1 MPASKLNK
9 TILRK
14 FKHNQHNHAMNLSST
29 LFRRLLPVL
38 IILLVSATAVRAQVF
53 GQNIVRY
60 KNEKFKVL
68 QTPHFE
74 IYYYLKNEKLIKK
87 FAQDA
92 ETWYKM
98 HQEIFRDTFL
108 RKNPI
113 ILYNN
118 HPDFQTT
125 TALNGEIGI
134 GTGGVT
140 EAFKNRVIM
149 PVMELNNQTR
159 HVLGHELVHAFQY
172 HTLLEKDSIGL
183 ESISQTPLWMVEG
196 MAEYLSIGKVDAFTS
211 MWMRDA
217 LLNRDIPSLKDLT
230 NSNKYFPYR
239 YGQAFWTFVGSV
251 YGDTTIVPLFKA
263 TAKYGYEN
271 GLRYTFGYDDSTL
284 SGLWKNAIEAHY
296 RPMLKSDSS
305 QVKITGTKVI
315 DNKNAGNM
323 NVAPAISPDGQYLAF
338 LSEKDLFGIDLFL
351 ADAKTGK
358 IIRKLSSQISNSHI
372 DDFNFLESAGTWSPD
387 SKQFAFSIFS
397 KGRNQ
402 LMIIDV
408 ATGKV
413 NLRAPMGEVT
423 QFGNLSWAANGDDIA
438 FSGMV
443 EGQSD
448 IFSYNLKTKQVTQ
461 ITNDNY
467 SDYAPNYAP
476 DGKKIVFSSDRA
488 SMSKNANTAVHPI
501 NLTIYDIESKTL
513 TDVPVFAGAN
523 NLNAQFS
530 GDSNRIFFL
539 SNRDGFRNMYEY
551 NLSDKKVKQLT
562 DYFTGISGITEFSP
576 AMSVSR
582 NDDIVYSYY
591 RSQRYTLY
599 NSPLSNFRS
608 KAVDANEVNF
618 DAAVL
623 PPMENLGVDIVNS
636 NLANFE
642 RFEKTTADSMRLVPY
657 RPKFKLDYLANS
669 GGVGVSTSRFG
680 TGVQGG
686 ISGRFSDILGKNQI
700 IANLAIN
707 GEIYD
712 FGGLVGYINQSSRI
726 NWGAAI
732 SHSPYVSG
740 FRDVVAE
747 QLDGRNGKINVF
759 NDRTNIIR
767 TFEEQAQVFG
777 AYPFNKVHRFELG
790 GAFSRYSYRVDRFSN
805 YYEDLGGG
813 ISGGYL
819 GSDKKRI
826 PTAQASRELGFSLNS
841 FTIMQAN
848 ASFVGDNSI
857 MGITSPLDGFRYRV
871 GVEQYFGD
879 YKFYALSL
887 DARKY
892 VRLKPFTIAARTFNY
907 MRIGKDGER
916 LYPLFIGYPYFIRGY
931 EANSF
936 YKSRN
941 STSGDFDI
949 NQLSGNKVAVFN
961 FEVRLPFTGPKKLAQ
976 IPSKFLFTDLNFF
989 FDAGL
994 AWNQG
999 NKIVFK
1005 SQPTYTTQP
1014 GIDAQGNPKKDAAG
1028 DPILEQ
1034 VTNERV
1040 PAISFGVSLRVN
1052 VFGYF
1057 VLEPYYAFPLQ
1068 RKDVKAG
1075 VFGLT
1080 FAPGW

>member
-1 MPASKLNK
+1 
-9 TILRK
+9 
-14 FKHNQHNHAMNLSST
+14 MNLNAT
-29 LFRRLLPVL
+29 LFRRLIPLL
-38 IILLVSATAVRAQVF
+38 LLLLVSAVSVQAQYF
-53 GQNIVRY
+53 GQNRVRY

-74 IYYYLKNEKLIKK
+74 IYYYLKNEKMIKK

-108 RKNPI
+108 KKNPI

-125 TALNGEIGI
+125 TALQGEIGI

-140 EAFKNRVIM
+140 EALKNRVIM

-183 ESISQTPLWMVEG
+183 ENISQTPLWMVEG
-196 MAEYLSIGKVDAFTS
+196 MAEYLSIGKTDAFTS

-271 GLRYTFGYDDSTL
+271 GLKYTFGYDDRTL
-284 SGLWKNAIEAHY
+284 SGLWKNAIESHY

-305 QVKITGTKVI
+305 QVRITGTKII

-323 NVAPAISPDGQYLAF
+323 NVAPAISPDGKYLAF

-351 ADAKTGK
+351 ADAKTGT

-372 DDFNFLESAGTWSPD
+372 DDFNFLESAGAWSPD

-397 KGRNQ
+397 KGKNQ
-402 LMIIDV
+402 LMIINVSNGKEVLRADM
-408 ATGKV
+408 GKV
-413 NLRAPMGEVT
+413 A
-423 QFGNLSWAANGDDIA
+423 QFGNLTWSPNGQDIA

-448 IFSYNLKTKQVTQ
+448 IFSYNLQNKQVTQ
-461 ITNDNY
+461 VTDDIY
-467 SDYAPNYAP
+467 SDYAPSYSP
-476 DGKKIVFSSDRA
+476 DGKKIIFSSDRVA
-488 SMSKNANTAVHPI
+488 MIKNNNAAVGAL
-501 NLTIYDIESKTL
+501 NLTIYDIDSKSFS
-513 TDVPVFAGAN
+513 DVPVFPGAN

-530 GDSNRIFFL
+530 GDSKRIFFL
-539 SNRDGFRNMYEY
+539 SNRDGFRNLYEY
-551 NLSDKKVKQLT
+551 NLADQTAKQLT

-576 AMSVSR
+576 AISVSR
-582 NDDIVYSYY
+582 NDEIVYSYY

-599 NSPLSNFRS
+599 HSALNNF
-608 KAVDANEVNF
+608 KAKPVDVNAVNF
-618 DAAVL
+618 DAAIL
-623 PPMENLGVDIVNS
+623 PPMENVGVDIVNS
-636 NLANFE
+636 NLGNFE
-642 RFEKTTADSMRLVPY
+642 RFEKTSTDSMRLVPY

-669 GGVGVSTSRFG
+669 GVGVSTSRWG

-686 ISGRFSDILGKNQI
+686 IVGMFSDILGKNQI
-700 IANLAIN
+700 IANLSVN

-712 FGGLVGYINQSSRI
+712 FGGLVGYVNQQSRI
-726 NWGAAI
+726 NWGLAL
-732 SHSPYVSG
+732 SHIPYVTG
-740 FRDVVAE
+740 FRDIVAE
-747 QLDGRNGKINVF
+747 KLTNKDGSQTDVI
-759 NDRTNIIR
+759 NDRTSLIR
-767 TFEEQAQVFG
+767 TFEDQAQLF
-777 AYPFNKVHRFELG
+777 ASYPFNKVHRFEAGTAL
-790 GAFSRYSYRVDRFSN
+790 SRYSYRIDRISN
-805 YYEDLGGG
+805 YYSNNNGYPGYYIGSEKRK
-813 ISGGYL
+813 ISN
-819 GSDKKRI
+819 S
-826 PTAQASRELGFSLNS
+826 QASQELNVPFKS
-841 FTIMQAN
+841 FNLFQVN

-857 MGITSPLDGFRYRV
+857 MGIAAPLDGFRYRI
-871 GVEQYFGD
+871 GAEQYFGD
-879 YKFYALSL
+879 YKFYALAL

-892 VRLKPFTIAARTFNY
+892 FRAKPVTFAVRTYTYA
-907 MRIGKDGER
+907 RIGKDGEN
-916 LYPLFIGYPYFIRGY
+916 LYPLYAGYPYFIRGY
-931 EANSF
+931 EAGSLYRSNNSNTG
-936 YKSRN
+936 S
-941 STSGDFDI
+941 FDI
-949 NQLSGNKVAVFN
+949 NQLSGSKMSVFN
-961 FEVRLPFTGPKKLAQ
+961 FEVRLPFTGPKKLAAV
-976 IPSKFLFTDLNFF
+976 PSKFLFTDLNLF

-994 AWNQG
+994 AWNEG
-999 NKIVFK
+999 SDVVFK
-1005 SQPTYTTQP
+1005 SQPTYTTKQVV
-1014 GIDAQGNPKKDAAG
+1014 DSQGN
-1028 DPILEQ
+1028 IVNTQ

-1040 PAISFGVSLRVN
+1040 PALSVGISVRVN
-1052 VFGYF
+1052 IFGYF
-1057 VLEPYYAFPLQ
+1057 VLEPYYAIPFQ
-1068 RKDVKAG
+1068 RKDVKTG